1 MKRQEPPGPIVA
13 AGWPAYSAG
22 NHSPL
27 SDLQPPFAV
36 RNIRYP
42 WQETGGLRATK
53 NVKREQLYK
62 VADLEREVS
71 RQDDLTVATRVQR
84 VAMMKGMT
92 HRVLVMI
99 PPPKKAINVEKEPV

>member
-1 MKRQEPPGPIVA
+1 M
-13 AGWPAYSAG
+13 SA
-22 NHSPL
+22 PCC
-27 SDLQPPFAV
+27 AK
-36 RNIRYP
+36 NIRYP

-62 VADLEREVS
+62 VPDLERGVS